1 MKNRINSDGVQV
13 TIQDY
18 DNDCVICSV
27 STTGQTEELDYVYEN
42 GMIRFTADGS
52 DYYVLAKKVSAAD
65 SADLEETTVE
75 EKPVI
80 TDKSTVKDKSDMAET
95 NPSPATD
102 DGSYLMV
109 WVILA
114 IVSGSILMWLLYCE
128 KYKMQVE

>member
-1 MKNRINSDGVQV
+1 
-13 TIQDY
+13 
-18 DNDCVICSV
+18 
-27 STTGQTEELDYVYEN
+27 
-42 GMIRFTADGS
+42 MIRFTADGS